1 MGVYSDTLKLVPV
14 VSHAGKHCLKNIIL
28 TLNGERL
35 TSLALTLL
43 HSKRPKLHTI
53 LAFLSAVALALK
65 VPKKKICRRDLGEA
79 AHNKVFEFAI

>member
-1 MGVYSDTLKLVPV
+1 MGVYPDTLKTSSSL
-14 VSHAGKHCLKNIIL
+14 SHDAKHFVKNIIL

-53 LAFLSAVALALK
+53 LAFLSAVGLALK
-65 VPKKKICRRDLGEA
+65 VPKKKICWRDLGEA
-79 AHNKVFEFAI
+79 AYN